1 MKNNLNP
8 RGRGKNNYKAIKQ
21 AAAFAGKSSSGRSIL
36 AAVGVILL
44 LISLFFFL
52 NEKFFGIKGIPT
64 LKDLYE
70 GAGMGKIGRAHV

>member
-44 LISLFFFL
+44 LSL
-52 NEKFFGIKGIPT
+52 IHI
-64 LKDLYE
+64 
-70 GAGMGKIGRAHV
+70 